1 MRYNATI
8 KYENKK
14 VDIKVNVKAFSGT
27 YMLPDFLKLVRT
39 STEERKTGVIDLLPR
54 EDFEPYEKGEMRI
67 TKEFLKFFAQS
78 YKLPMKLVNLGCDKT
93 ENKLSSRLMEQRTS
107 EGYTQEEIA
116 SLLGISRSTYAA
128 YETGRNEPDI
138 TTLIKLAT
146 LYKTSLDYLV
156 GRLD

>member
-8 KYENKK
+8 KYEEKSI
-14 VDIKVNVKAFSGT
+14 DIKVNAKAFAGEHT
-27 YMLPDFLKLVRT
+27 LPDFLKLVRI
-39 STEERKTGVIDLLPR
+39 SKEERKIGAIDLLPK
-54 EDFEPYEKGEMRI
+54 EDFEPYEKGEMKI
-67 TKEFLKFFAQS
+67 TKEFLKFFAKA
-78 YKLPMKLVNLGCDKT
+78 YNLPMKIVNLGYDET
-93 ENKLSSRLMEQRTS
+93 ENKLASRLMEQRTS

-146 LYKTSLDYLV
+146 LYKISLDYLV
-156 GRLD
+156 GRY